1 MLIWKRLSWR
11 SRRVRVQFRGSAV
24 ISDAGLIA
32 YRKLDDALGLS
43 ALVGEMLAVARTGAK
58 S

>member
-1 MLIWKRLSWR
+1 
-11 SRRVRVQFRGSAV
+11 V